1 MCIVVYGVCG
11 VVYVMWSSVY
21 GVCAICG
28 LCGVCGLWYM
38 GCVCVCVCNGCGGY
52 RTAYT
57 GWVFSLRLV
66 GPGNIPQVVSF
77 AGVFQGHQLGGS
89 CFLLISSSVFTS
101 L

>member
-38 GCVCVCVCNGCGGY
+38 GCVCVCVCVMGVEV
-52 RTAYT
+52 T
-57 GWVFSLRLV
+57 GQLIQAGFSPFALWVQGIYLRLSV
-66 GPGNIPQVVSF
+66 LLAFSRDISWVAP
-77 AGVFQGHQLGGS
+77 VF
-89 CFLLISSSVFTS
+89 F
-101 L
+101 